1 MNAMR
6 PDPDALLRTLAPE
19 GKRRG
24 RLKVFLGAAPGVGKT
39 CEMLSEAAQRREA
52 GEDVVIGV
60 IETHGRAETEA
71 RMAGFEIIPRRAI
84 DHHGQVLH
92 EMDLDAILA
101 RHPALVLIDE
111 LAHTN
116 VAPPGYSAGSAGG
129 YSGNHAA
136 IRHDKRWQD
145 VEEVLDAG
153 IDVFSTLNVQHL
165 ESLND
170 LVASFTRVRVRET
183 LPDRVLDAAEI
194 EVVDIPP
201 DELIARLKAGKVYV
215 PQEASRALSHFFS
228 KSNLSALRELA
239 LRRAARTVD
248 AQMLDHLRAHAVAGT
263 FGVGERVLVAVGG
276 GPAADKVVRAG
287 KRLADSLAAPWAAV
301 HVETPHPAAHDEA
314 LTATLH
320 LAAQLG
326 AQVMTV
332 PAADVAQGITQ
343 IAGELRATVLV
354 LGASGRAGRWWP
366 LGRACRALKGR
377 SLEQR
382 LLADTG
388 DLALHVVPAQQR
400 ATSGLRAPFSGF
412 QTGSLAL
419 PGLLLSGLMVAA
431 VTLLGTFIAS
441 LGNITNVALL
451 YLLPVLLA
459 ASCFGLWTGIITAL
473 TSLLAYNFFFIP
485 PLHTLTIADPQN
497 IITAVVLLAV
507 ALAVSHMAGRLRD
520 TAQFSRASAARS
532 QTLAGFARRLTGQ
545 SATGRI
551 AAVLCEESAS
561 LLGTRTVLLMPNP
574 EGLHILAAS
583 PPEITL
589 PPLDH
594 VVAQWALDNRRP
606 AGRGSD
612 TLGAAEWL
620 FLPVEA
626 GGRALAVF
634 GVANPDAGQPVR
646 ADLLPLLTS
655 FLDQTGLALD
665 RARLEAEQA
674 QMKRLEERDA
684 LRAALLSSVSH
695 DLRTPLTAVIGLLGD
710 LVPASAE
717 QDKVLTM
724 ARAEAER
731 LQRFVANLLD
741 MVRIETGAVE
751 LHIEPVD
758 LAEAVT
764 SAIHD
769 LRRLLGSRP
778 LHIAIAPDLPLVR
791 LDARLLHHC
800 LINLIQNA
808 AQYSPPDR
816 PITLVARRLP
826 QGLDLC
832 VLDEGEGLPAG
843 TETMVFER
851 FTRLEGSDR
860 QGGTGLGLAIVKGF
874 AQAMG
879 LRVSAANRDDR
890 KGACFTLHMAETQLW
905 EDRP

>member
-287 KRLADSLAAPWAAV
+287 KRLADSSPR
-301 HVETPHPAAHDEA
+301 HGPRSMSRPPSCRPRRGPPRRGPDRHP
-314 LTATLH
+314 
-320 LAAQLG
+320 
-326 AQVMTV
+326 
-332 PAADVAQGITQ
+332 P
-343 IAGELRATVLV
+343 
-354 LGASGRAGRWWP
+354 SGRPAGRASDDRSCRRCGAGDHADRRGIARDRSGSGRLGP
-366 LGRACRALKGR
+366 GGPLVALGRACRALKGR

-400 ATSGLRAPFSGF
+400 TTSGLRAPFSGF

-574 EGLHILAAS
+574 GGLPNPGACTSWPPARPRSRCRRSIMSSRNGRSTTAAPPGAARTRWARPNGCSCRSRRAAGHWPCSGWPTRMPGNRCAQTCCPCS
-583 PPEITL
+583 PAFSTRPDWRSTA
-589 PPLDH
+589 PGWRP
-594 VVAQWALDNRRP
+594 NRR
-606 AGRGSD
+606 R
-612 TLGAAEWL
+612 
-620 FLPVEA
+620 
-626 GGRALAVF
+626 
-634 GVANPDAGQPVR
+634 
-646 ADLLPLLTS
+646 
-655 FLDQTGLALD
+655 
-665 RARLEAEQA
+665 
-674 QMKRLEERDA
+674 
-684 LRAALLSSVSH
+684 
-695 DLRTPLTAVIGLLGD
+695 
-710 LVPASAE
+710 
-717 QDKVLTM
+717 
-724 ARAEAER
+724 
-731 LQRFVANLLD
+731 
-741 MVRIETGAVE
+741 
-751 LHIEPVD
+751 
-758 LAEAVT
+758 
-764 SAIHD
+764 
-769 LRRLLGSRP
+769 
-778 LHIAIAPDLPLVR
+778 
-791 LDARLLHHC
+791 
-800 LINLIQNA
+800 
-808 AQYSPPDR
+808 
-816 PITLVARRLP
+816 
-826 QGLDLC
+826 
-832 VLDEGEGLPAG
+832 
-843 TETMVFER
+843 
-851 FTRLEGSDR
+851 
-860 QGGTGLGLAIVKGF
+860 
-874 AQAMG
+874 
-879 LRVSAANRDDR
+879 
-890 KGACFTLHMAETQLW
+890 
-905 EDRP
+905 